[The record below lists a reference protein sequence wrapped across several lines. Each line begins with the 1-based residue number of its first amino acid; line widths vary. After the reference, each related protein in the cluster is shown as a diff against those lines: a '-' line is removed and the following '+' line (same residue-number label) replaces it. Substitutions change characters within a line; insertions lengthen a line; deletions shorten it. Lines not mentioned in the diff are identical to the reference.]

1 MIVWLAPSTNVA
13 ESKLTIKPN
22 RPGVLAVAA
31 LASALLWALV
41 PSVSKAA
48 EAPVHRESARLS
60 QGLAAAVAAAGFDRL
75 VDFDQRR
82 GDGKGKAR
90 QASFLPNLDV
100 AVIEL
105 TASGQI
111 AGVANVLYDRDSP
124 RGYRVKVDTAALS
137 ARGVE
142 FSRWRQERWDTAEGW
157 STAPDPGDV
166 LVQPVDTARQY
177 MVAYPA
183 SVLKLMVAYSAL
195 RLVDQG
201 KLALDGSLAFHDVD
215 GVSCAAA
222 PSNPTG
228 VVPPPV
234 ADGLTDTVHGWLDK
248 MITVSD
254 NFATCVLL
262 QAIYDQ
268 GALDVANQHF
278 LDLGLSTYRM
288 RPNLPQVGSGWL
300 SGTMTMGALDTTKLL
315 LLVAGPQGQL
325 WAGPQ
330 GPVTSASG
338 LSSSSRGVLLRL
350 LAEQSF
356 NEVLNPVNL
365 CGSSDAV
372 QGIPSTVPQRWVDG
386 STGNVVTYDGDLV
399 IDFGYDTRPCQAASE
414 VDFAHK
420 TGLTYNAGGDAG
432 IVRALPGQDG
442 RWYLVAALSSV
453 GYRFGDADWK
463 KSKPNACEGA
473 PFVCYPRAFGRLG
486 GAIDALVKA
495 RPPSA
500 R

>member
-1 MIVWLAPSTNVA
+1 
-13 ESKLTIKPN
+13 LTIKPK
-22 RPGVLAVAA
+22 RLGL
-31 LASALLWALV
+31 LASAALLAALL
-41 PSVSKAA
+41 PSVSTAA
-48 EAPVHRESARLS
+48 DSAVDRESARLS

-75 VDFDQRR
+75 VDYDQP
-82 GDGKGKAR
+82 GGKGKAKP
-90 QASFLPNLDV
+90 ASFLPNVDV

-105 TASGQI
+105 SASGQI
-111 AGVANVLYDRDSP
+111 AGVANVLVDRDSP
-124 RGYRVKVDTAALS
+124 KGYRVNVDRAALS
-137 ARGVE
+137 AGGVL
-142 FSRWRQERWDTAEGW
+142 FNRWRQERWDTAAGW
-157 STAPDPGDV
+157 ATAPAPGDV
-166 LVQPVDTARQY
+166 LVQPTTTAKPY

-215 GVSCAAA
+215 GVSCGSA

-228 VVPPPV
+228 AVPAPV

-262 QAIYDQ
+262 QAIHDQ
-268 GALDVANQHF
+268 GALDAENQHF
-278 LDLGLSTYRM
+278 LDLGLGTFRM
-288 RPNLPQVGSGWL
+288 RPQLPQVGSGWL

-315 LLVAGPQGQL
+315 LLVAGPQGPL
-325 WAGPQ
+325 WAGPR
-330 GPVTSASG
+330 GPVTAASG
-338 LSSSSRGVLLRL
+338 LSAGSRAVLLGML
-350 LAEQSF
+350 GEQSF

-372 QGIPSTVPQRWVDG
+372 QGIPSTVSQRWVDPN
-386 STGNVVTYDGDLV
+386 SGNVVTYDGDLV
-399 IDFGYDTRPCQAASE
+399 IDFGDDTRPCQAAAQ
-414 VDFAHK
+414 VNFAHK

-442 RWYLVAALSSV
+442 RWYLIAALASV
-453 GYRFGDADWK
+453 GYRFGDADWN
-463 KSKPNACEGA
+463 KSKPNACEGS
-473 PFVCYPRAFGRLG
+473 PFVCYPRAFGRVG
-486 GAIDALVKA
+486 GAVDALVKA
-495 RPPSA
+495 RPATA

>member
-1 MIVWLAPSTNVA
+1 
-13 ESKLTIKPN
+13 LTIKPE
-22 RPGVLAVAA
+22 RLGLLAAAA
-31 LASALLWALV
+31 LFAALLPLV
-41 PSVSKAA
+41 ATAA
-48 EAPVHRESARLS
+48 DTPVDRESARLS

-75 VDFDQRR
+75 VDYDQPS
-82 GDGKGKAR
+82 GNGKAKP
-90 QASFLPNLDV
+90 ASFLPNVDL

-105 TASGQI
+105 SASGQI

-124 RGYRVKVDTAALS
+124 KGYRVTVDRAALS
-137 ARGVE
+137 ARGVQ
-142 FSRWRQERWDTAEGW
+142 FSRWRQERWDTAAGW
-157 STAPDPGDV
+157 STAPARGDV
-166 LVQPVDTARQY
+166 LVQPTTTAKPY

-201 KLALDGSLAFHDVD
+201 KLALDGLLAFHDVD
-215 GVSCAAA
+215 GVSCGAA

-228 VVPPPV
+228 AVPAPV
-234 ADGLTDTVHGWLDK
+234 ANGLTDTVHGWLDK

-268 GALDVANQHF
+268 GALDAENQHF
-278 LDLGLSTYRM
+278 LDLGLGTFRM
-288 RPNLPQVGSGWL
+288 HPQLPQVGSGWL

-315 LLVAGPQGQL
+315 LLVAGPQGPL
-325 WAGPQ
+325 WAGPR

-338 LSSSSRGVLLRL
+338 LSAGSRRVLLGML
-350 LAEQSF
+350 GEQSF

-365 CGSSDAV
+365 CGTSDAV
-372 QGIPSTVPQRWVDG
+372 QGIPSTVSQRWVDPK
-386 STGNVVTYDGDLV
+386 TGNVVTYDGDLV
-399 IDFGYDTRPCQAASE
+399 IDFGYDTRPCQAAAQ

-442 RWYLVAALSSV
+442 RWYLVAALASV
-453 GYRFGDADWK
+453 GYRFGDAEWN
-463 KSKPNACEGA
+463 KSKPNACEGS
-473 PFVCYPRAFGRLG
+473 PYVCYPRAFGRLG
-486 GAIDALVKA
+486 GAVDALVKA
-495 RPPSA
+495 RPAMA